1 MSIDIPFTL
10 NTMLSSNEDTSS
22 YEDYHSILE
31 QYLNQFRIDKSDKTT
46 KYTHTGM
53 LYPRGSF
60 HIPDECFDT
69 FIK

>member
-31 QYLNQFRIDKSDKTT
+31 QYLNQKIRYYDHLKSKTSEL
-46 KYTHTGM
+46 K
-53 LYPRGSF
+53 R
-60 HIPDECFDT
+60 E
-69 FIK
+69 